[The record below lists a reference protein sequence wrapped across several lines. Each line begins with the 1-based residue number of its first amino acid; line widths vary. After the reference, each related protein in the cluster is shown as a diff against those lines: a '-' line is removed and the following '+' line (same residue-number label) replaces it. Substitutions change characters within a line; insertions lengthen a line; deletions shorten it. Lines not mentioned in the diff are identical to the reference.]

1 MSRTQNLPMH
11 DVRSVLKF
19 GYNADVG
26 TSSETVWDAG
36 GLYPWPSAAAATT
49 IVSTDVKDTSDGV
62 GARTVQVYGL
72 DEDYKQID
80 ETAILNGTSAVTLTN
95 DYLRCFR
102 MKVLTAGSEL
112 DNAGSIQVKHSTT
125 VIAQISAGYN
135 QTLMAVYTVPA
146 GYSGQAYLVNWH
158 ANLGKLKDAE
168 MTLWVREH
176 GGVFQVK
183 DLARAYQANLE
194 RNYQIALK
202 IPEKA
207 DIEIRAVS
215 ENASTPVAAGFDLFY
230 L

>member
-1 MSRTQNLPMH
+1 MSRPQNMPIIDM
-11 DVRSVLKF
+11 DSVLKF
-19 GYNADVG
+19 GYNTAIG
-26 TSSETVWDAG
+26 TASETVWDAG
-36 GLYPWPSAAAATT
+36 GLYPWPAAAQTPT
-49 IVSTDVKDTSDGV
+49 IVSTAVKYTSDGV

-72 DEDYKQID
+72 DEDYKAID
-80 ETAILNGTSAVTLTN
+80 EGVILNGTSAVTLTN

-102 MKVLTAGSEL
+102 MKVLTAGSEN

-135 QTLMAVYTVPA
+135 QTLMAVYTIPA
-146 GYSGQAYLVNWH
+146 GNSRAFLLNWH
-158 ANLGKLKDAE
+158 GNLGKGKDAE
-168 MTLWVREH
+168 MTLWVREY

-183 DLARAYQANLE
+183 DLARAYQAALE

-207 DIEIRAVS
+207 DVEIRAVS
-215 ENASTPVAAGFDLFY
+215 ENASTPVGAGFDLFF